1 VHLLSQE
8 EGSEDLVLERLTT
21 NHNAADK
28 SEGKNNGALS
38 AILSSYRAMSL
49 PVDTSAEL
57 AAIRREFV

>member
-1 VHLLSQE
+1 MIIVGDSEVHLLSQE

-38 AILSSYRAMSL
+38 AILACPVQCHSL
-49 PVDTSAEL
+49 LTL
-57 AAIRREFV
+57 ARN